1 MENNEKKTND
11 GFGKGIILIL
21 IGIAALMV
29 TFFEFE
35 IDWDVVVDMWPV
47 LLIILGVCIMPI
59 NRWIRLIVAV
69 VLLALG
75 YIGYCFKANV
85 VEKRPSKI
93 EMIKTIVVD
102 DYDVDYDD

>member
-1 MENNEKKTND
+1 MENNEKHSND

-21 IGIAALMV
+21 IGVVALMV

-35 IDWDVVVDMWPV
+35 IDWDVIADMWPV
-47 LLIILGVCIMPI
+47 LLIIIGVCIMPV
-59 NRWIRLIVAV
+59 NRWIRLIAAV
-69 VLLALG
+69 VLLAFG
-75 YIGYCFKANV
+75 YAAYCYKANV

-102 DYDVDYDD
+102 DYDYDDD